1 MKMLREV
8 SVDRQGSLTLLY
20 LYVNGSLKSHIAK
33 ALPLITGKQGNRE
46 SPSMFQSV
54 MKHRALLSVTSMEA
68 FLTIHWNFLKM
79 GYRNKTSICATMR
92 KRHIFQVGKS
102 AL

>member
-1 MKMLREV
+1 MLREV

-33 ALPLITGKQGNRE
+33 ALPLITWE